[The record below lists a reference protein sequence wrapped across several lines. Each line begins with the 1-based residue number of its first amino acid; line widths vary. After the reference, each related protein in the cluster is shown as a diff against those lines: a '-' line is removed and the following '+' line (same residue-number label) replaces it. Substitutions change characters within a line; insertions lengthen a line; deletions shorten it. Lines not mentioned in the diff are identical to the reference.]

1 MTNPTTVAA
10 ARPSWLTHPMLAWR
24 AYQAALVERAD
35 AEAVAA
41 GLTVQD
47 LGRGG
52 RRYRDP
58 RLDRLAAHRAARGAA
73 SPYRDVRN
81 GQDAGG
87 AAAWSTP
94 TLVLAR
100 AHAPD
105 VGVLAA
111 GPAAPATGMTDRR
124 TERGGLH
131 LLAGAGAVPD
141 PPLPHQAGCARSFPD
156 GSAEKRY
163 AGKHLPVRL
172 DPGDP
177 AGPVPGAPR
186 AGAQNTAPARLPSGP
201 ANTAGGAR

>member
-1 MTNPTTVAA
+1 MTDTTVTAVH
-10 ARPSWLTHPMLAWR
+10 PFWLSHPILAWR
-24 AYQAALVERAD
+24 AYQTALAERAD
-35 AEAVAA
+35 ADAVTT
-41 GLTVQD
+41 GLTAQV
-47 LGRGG
+47 LPNGV

-58 RLDRLAAHRAARGAA
+58 RLDQLAAHRAAQGAA
-73 SPYRDVRN
+73 SPYPGVRN
-81 GQDAGG
+81 GQDAVG

-94 TLVLAR
+94 TLVPAR

-105 VGVLAA
+105 VGTLSA
-111 GPAAPATGMTDRR
+111 GPAGPVTGMTDRR

-131 LLAGAGAVPD
+131 LLAAAGAVPD

-172 DPGDP
+172 DTGDP

-186 AGAQNTAPARLPSGP
+186 AGAQNNAPARLPSGP
-201 ANTAGGAR
+201 ANTRRGAR

>member
-1 MTNPTTVAA
+1 MTDTAVTA
-10 ARPSWLTHPMLAWR
+10 ARQSWLSHPILAWR
-24 AYQAALVERAD
+24 TYQAALAERAD
-35 AEAVAA
+35 AEAAAA
-41 GLTVQD
+41 GLTVEV
-47 LGRGG
+47 LPNGL

-58 RLDRLAAHRAARGAA
+58 RLDQLAAHRAARGAA
-73 SPYRDVRN
+73 SPYPGIRH
-81 GQDAGG
+81 GQCAGG
-87 AAAWSTP
+87 AVAWSTP

-105 VGVLAA
+105 IGTLSA
-111 GPAAPATGMTDRR
+111 GPAGPVTGMTDRR

-131 LLAGAGAVPD
+131 MLAGAGAVPD

-156 GSAEKRY
+156 GSAEKRD

-186 AGAQNTAPARLPSGP
+186 AGAQNNAPARPRSGP